1 MVLLIF
7 VMGGFIMYGKLVN
20 GAIKYAPVNYLTE
33 DNKMIFNF
41 NTNVDVMKEYGFK
54 EVINVVPS
62 YDANTQTLTMDGYI
76 EDADTITV
84 KYVITAKP
92 LSKEEQIQIQK
103 NLALTFFAET
113 LTDAQALQVPML
125 FEEFNGNG
133 VKYKAGKRI
142 IYEGV
147 LYKVLQDHTSQ
158 EVWTPTAAHS
168 LFAKVIN
175 ETITGEIPDW
185 EQPDS
190 TNAYMKGNKVKFNG
204 KIYESVI
211 DNNVWSPTAYPS
223 GWKEVTE

>member
-1 MVLLIF
+1 
-7 VMGGFIMYGKLVN
+7 MYGKLIDGV
-20 GAIKYAPVNYLTE
+20 IKYAPTNYLTE
-33 DNKMIFNF
+33 TGKMIFNF
-41 NTNVDVMKEYGFK
+41 NTNTEVMLENGFK
-54 EVINVVPS
+54 EIINVVPS
-62 YDANTQTLTMDGYI
+62 YDANTQVVTMDSYT
-76 EDADTITV
+76 EEATTITV
-84 KYVITAKP
+84 NYVVTAKP
-92 LSKEEQIQIQK
+92 LTKEEQLENQK

-113 LTDAQALQVPML
+113 LSDAQALQVPML
-125 FEEFNGNG
+125 FDEFDGNG

-158 EVWTPTAAHS
+158 EGWTPNAAPS

-211 DNNVWSPTAYPS
+211 DNNVWSPTAYPA

>member
-1 MVLLIF
+1 
-7 VMGGFIMYGKLVN
+7 MYGKLIGGV
-20 GAIKYAPVNYLTE
+20 IKYAPTNYLTE
-33 DNKMIFNF
+33 NGKMIFNF
-41 NTNVDVMKEYGFK
+41 NTNTEVMLENGFK
-54 EVINVVPS
+54 EIINVVPS
-62 YDANTQTLTMDGYI
+62 YDANTQVVTMDSYT
-76 EDADTITV
+76 EEATTITV
-84 KYVITAKP
+84 NYVVTAKP
-92 LSKEEQIQIQK
+92 LTKEEQLENQR

-113 LTDAQALQVPML
+113 LSDAQALQVPML
-125 FEEFNGNG
+125 FDDFDGNG
-133 VKYKAGKRI
+133 VAYEVGKRVLYNGI
-142 IYEGV
+142 
-147 LYKVLQDHTSQ
+147 LYKVIQAHTSQ
-158 EVWTPTAAHS
+158 AEWTPVAASS

>member
-1 MVLLIF
+1 
-7 VMGGFIMYGKLVN
+7 MYGKLIDGV
-20 GAIKYAPVNYLTE
+20 IKYAPTNYLTE
-33 DNKMIFNF
+33 NGKMILNF
-41 NTNVDVMKEYGFK
+41 NTNTEVMLENGFK
-54 EVINVVPS
+54 EIINVVPS
-62 YDANTQTLTMDGYI
+62 YDANTQVVTMDSYT
-76 EDADTITV
+76 EEATTITV
-84 KYVITAKP
+84 NYVVTAKP
-92 LSKEEQIQIQK
+92 LTKEEQLENQK

-113 LTDAQALQVPML
+113 LSDAQALQVPML
-125 FEEFNGNG
+125 FDDFDGNG
-133 VKYKAGKRI
+133 VAYEVGKRI
-142 IYEGV
+142 MYNGV
-147 LYKVLQDHTSQ
+147 LYKVIQAHTSQ
-158 EVWTPTAAHS
+158 ADWTPVAAPS